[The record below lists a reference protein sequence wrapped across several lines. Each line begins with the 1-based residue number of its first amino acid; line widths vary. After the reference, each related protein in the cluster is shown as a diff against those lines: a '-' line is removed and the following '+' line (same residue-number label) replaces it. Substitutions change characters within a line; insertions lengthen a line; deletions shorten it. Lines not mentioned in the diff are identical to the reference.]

1 MLRSKHHFF
10 IYPFFQRYTL
20 WLLNRHFHNVTVE
33 GSFSDSGKAVVLIGN
48 HIGWWDG
55 FWGMYLKLKI
65 VKRKF
70 HFMMQEDQLL
80 RYRFFNY
87 TGGFSIKRSSR
98 EVIESLQYAASLLN
112 DPDNMVLMY
121 PQGKLQ
127 SLYSDSFSF
136 EKGIERILKG
146 RDGEV
151 QLLMSVNMIDYLA
164 HPKPSLYIYLREYN
178 GAFLLGELEKAYNN
192 FYADCLAIQTTRTE

>member
-20 WLLNRHFHNVTVE
+20 WLLYRHFHNVTVE
-33 GSFSDSGKAVVLIGN
+33 GSFSDSGKPVVLIGN

-87 TGGFSIKRSSR
+87 TGGFSIKRNSR
-98 EVIESLQYAASLLN
+98 QVIESLQYAASLLDN
-112 DPDNMVLMY
+112 PNNMVLMY

-127 SLYSDSFSF
+127 SLYSDSFIF
-136 EKGIERILKG
+136 EKGIERIIKG

-164 HPKPSLYIYLREYN
+164 HPKPSLYIYIREYN
-178 GAFLLGELEKAYNN
+178 GAFLLGELEEAYNN
-192 FYADCLAIQTTRTE
+192 FYADCLAVQKTRTE

>member
-20 WLLNRHFHNVTVE
+20 WLLNRHFHNVTIE
-33 GSFSDSGKAVVLIGN
+33 GSFTDSGKPVVLIGN

-80 RYRFFNY
+80 RYCFFNY

-98 EVIESLQYAASLLN
+98 EVIESLQYAASLLD

-127 SLYSDSFSF
+127 SLYSDSFRF

-164 HPKPSLYIYLREYN
+164 HPKPSLYIDLREYN
-178 GAFLLGELEKAYNN
+178 GAFLLGELEEVYNN
-192 FYADCLAIQTTRTE
+192 FYADCLAVQTTRTE